1 MLKTRRSFFMLV
13 TTIIFLAAGTV
24 HGFAAFGGWTL
35 TINDWM
41 VPHWVSTIGSGFAYL
56 MAIASLSHLK

>member
-13 TTIIFLAAGTV
+13 AAIIFLTAGTV
-24 HGFAAFGGWTL
+24 HGFVAFGGWTMV
-35 TINDWM
+35 INDWM
-41 VPHWVSTIGSGFAYL
+41 IPQWVSMVASATAYL